1 MNIFSR
7 YFIVSSV
14 PILMFISSKSFK
26 SSVLCISPA
35 SNIESGFVF
44 LLREQMENGV
54 VPCLAGSNFL
64 HSFIETMR
72 RAQTISSTVKIS

>member
-44 LLREQMENGV
+44 LLR
-54 VPCLAGSNFL
+54 
-64 HSFIETMR
+64 
-72 RAQTISSTVKIS
+72 